1 MTVEGTERI
10 LRKGLIRIVVAAD
23 PNIDAESAVAA
34 AAAEHTDHYIR
45 MPAGPSN
52 PRRYIGFRR
61 IAWRRRKW
69 EGEGGRDGEAREEK
83 DGQIEGV
90 E

>member
-1 MTVEGTERI
+1 MHDKVTVGGTEQI
-10 LRKGLIRIVVAAD
+10 LRRGLIRIVVAAG

-34 AAAEHTDHYIR
+34 VAAEHTDHYIR

-69 EGEGGRDGEAREEK
+69 EGEGGETGRRGRK
-83 DGQIEGV
+83 KMV
-90 E
+90 R